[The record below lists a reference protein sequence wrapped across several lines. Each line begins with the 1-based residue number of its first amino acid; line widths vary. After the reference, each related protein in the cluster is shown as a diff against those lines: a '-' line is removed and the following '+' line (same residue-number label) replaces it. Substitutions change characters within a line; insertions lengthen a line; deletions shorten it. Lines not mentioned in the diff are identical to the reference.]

1 MVAADVNDPD
11 LDDAAGDVP
20 ADAAAA
26 HSGRRWRAAVLAIAL
41 VGLGVR
47 LAYIE
52 LHDYDPSFTDANWYL
67 TAANLLADG
76 HGFIDPLWYSLENT
90 SVQGALHPPGYTV
103 VMAIPSVFG
112 ATGLVAH
119 QIWSAL
125 IGTATVVVTALV
137 ARHVGGPRIGLL
149 AAAIAAV
156 YPWFWLHDGTLMSE
170 NLGLL
175 LAATI
180 LLLGYRFRDAPTAR
194 RAAALGVACGLAA
207 LTRSEAVLLLVFLAA
222 PLAWIA
228 GGAWRAR
235 LGWYATIVGVAAAT
249 MMPWVA
255 YNLSR
260 FEEPVLIALGD
271 NTLLVGNC
279 SKVYEGRFIGSWS
292 FECVTEAACAER
304 PRDDDRP
311 CIRPHGS
318 GMDESQFGLQLRRVA
333 FHNMRDNAGR
343 LPAVVLAREGRT
355 WSLFRTSDQISFDAY
370 VTQFDGDT
378 LRWALVSYYA
388 VAAAFIGGLVVLRR
402 RGAPV
407 FLLLAFV
414 WSVTVAVALAFG
426 ETRYRALAEVPL
438 VIGAAVGLGALW
450 DAAGSRLSLPTAPR
464 PPGPDRRPRPGP
476 RPVSAPRP

>member
-1 MVAADVNDPD
+1 VVAADVNELERDGATGGGTADP
-11 LDDAAGDVP
+11 AP
-20 ADAAAA
+20 APPD
-26 HSGRRWRAAVLAIAL
+26 RRWWASLLAIAL

-47 LAYIE
+47 LVYIT
-52 LHDYDPSFTDANWYL
+52 LHDYDPSLTDAHWYL

-76 HGFIDPLWYSLENT
+76 HGFIDPLTYSIDGT

-137 ARHVGGPRIGLL
+137 ARHVGGPRTGLL
-149 AAAIAAV
+149 AAVIAAV
-156 YPWFWLHDGTLMSE
+156 YPWFWLHDATLMSE
-170 NLGLL
+170 NLAML

-207 LTRSEAVLLLVFLAA
+207 LTRAEAVLLLVFLAV
-222 PLAWIA
+222 PLAWVA

-235 LGWYATIVGVAAAT
+235 LGWYATIVGVAGAT
-249 MMPWVA
+249 MVPWVA

-260 FEEPVLIALGD
+260 FEEPVFVAVGD
-271 NTLLVGNC
+271 NTLLIGNC
-279 SKVYEGRFIGSWS
+279 STVYEGRFIGSWS
-292 FECVTEAACAER
+292 FDCVTEANCADR

-311 CIRPHGS
+311 CIRPPGS
-318 GMDESQFGLQLRRVA
+318 GTDESELGRQLRRVA
-333 FHNMRDNAGR
+333 FHNMRENVGR
-343 LPAVVLAREGRT
+343 MPAVVLAREGRT
-355 WSLFRTSDQISFDAY
+355 WSLFRTSDQIEFDAY
-370 VTQFDGDT
+370 VTQFDRNV
-378 LRWALVSYYA
+378 LRWALAGYYA

-402 RGAPV
+402 RGTPI
-407 FLLLAFV
+407 FPLLAFV
-414 WSVTVAVALAFG
+414 WSVAVAVALVFG
-426 ETRYRALAEVPL
+426 ETRYRAVAEVPL

-450 DAAGSRLSLPTAPR
+450 DAAASRLSLRTGPR

-476 RPVSAPRP
+476 RPGSEPRP